1 MKFIFFLFLTP
12 LVNDSVKADDL
23 PTLGD
28 TNDSIISKIERKH
41 LGRSIVYGLKK
52 TDKYLKD
59 LVVEDYIK
67 QIGYLLVSNSP
78 VAGQAVEFFMVNDN
92 SLNAF
97 ALPGGFI
104 GVHTGLI
111 NKVRSESELAS
122 VLAHEIAHVSQK
134 HIARM
139 IAGQKRAGMASMA
152 AVAIAIL
159 ASRSGGDA
167 SMATLGAAQAGVIQ
181 SQLDYSREYEREA
194 DRVGLKILAK
204 SSFDQHAVE
213 SFLKFMQKTTES
225 SSSVVPSYMRTHP
238 FFYERLS
245 DIQNRLQNRPYQQ
258 VPDSI
263 EFLLIQARLKSM
275 SMLPEESVK
284 RFKLDLSE
292 KNYTNELATLYGLTF
307 SLMRARDYDG
317 AHKLVNSLFNLSKGH
332 PIVTELVGLVAI
344 KRGFIEEGLGHFQK
358 ALTDFPNKLSLI
370 DAYAKS
376 LIECGKAKMAVEF
389 LDSVSFKFRTE
400 SRIFE
405 LQSKGNSMLGN
416 KLLQHRA
423 QAEAYFHRGELALA
437 IQQLELARST
447 GGGNYFEKS
456 SIDARMKEFIKIRN
470 DWRGTGS

>member
-1 MKFIFFLFLTP
+1 
-12 LVNDSVKADDL
+12 
-23 PTLGD
+23 
-28 TNDSIISKIERKH
+28 
-41 LGRSIVYGLKK
+41 
-52 TDKYLKD
+52 
-59 LVVEDYIK
+59 
-67 QIGYLLVSNSP
+67 
-78 VAGQAVEFFMVNDN
+78 
-92 SLNAF
+92 
-97 ALPGGFI
+97 
-104 GVHTGLI
+104 
-111 NKVRSESELAS
+111 
-122 VLAHEIAHVSQK
+122 
-134 HIARM
+134 
-139 IAGQKRAGMASMA
+139 
-152 AVAIAIL
+152 
-159 ASRSGGDA
+159 
-167 SMATLGAAQAGVIQ
+167 
-181 SQLDYSREYEREA
+181 
-194 DRVGLKILAK
+194 
-204 SSFDQHAVE
+204 
-213 SFLKFMQKTTES
+213 
-225 SSSVVPSYMRTHP
+225 
-238 FFYERLS
+238 
-245 DIQNRLQNRPYQQ
+245 
-258 VPDSI
+258 
-263 EFLLIQARLKSM
+263 M

-332 PIVTELVGLVAI
+332 PIVTELAGLVAI
-344 KRGFIEEGLGHFQK
+344 KRGFIEEGLGYFQK

-405 LQSKGNSMLGN
+405 LQSKGYSMLGN